1 MRILIADDHAVL
13 RQGLKLILAQA
24 FPHAEF
30 GEAADSRQTVEA
42 ALKRHWDLAIL
53 DLSMPGRSGLEA
65 LKELKAQRSALPVLV
80 LSMHP
85 EQQYAV
91 RAFRAGAAG
100 YLTKANASAELVRA
114 VEHILAGGRYVSAA
128 LGEELAA
135 ELSGPGHLV
144 LHQKLS
150 DRELEVLLLI
160 AAGRTVK
167 EIAVE
172 LTLSANTISTY
183 RTRLLEKMK
192 LKTNAELMHYAI
204 SNGLVE

>member
-24 FPHAEF
+24 VKQAEF
-30 GEAADSRQTVEA
+30 GEAADSRQAIEL
-42 ALKRHWDLAIL
+42 ALKHPWDLVIL

-65 LKELKAQRSALPVLV
+65 LKELKAQRPHLPVLV

-91 RAFRAGAAG
+91 RAFRDGAAG
-100 YLTKANASAELVRA
+100 YLTKANASAELVKA

-135 ELSGPGHLV
+135 ELGVPV
-144 LHQKLS
+144 RAMLHDTLS
-150 DRELEVLLLI
+150 DRELEVLQLI
-160 AAGRTVK
+160 ASGRTVK
-167 EIAVE
+167 EIASE
-172 LTLSANTISTY
+172 LTLSGNTISTY
-183 RTRLLEKMK
+183 RARILEKMK
-192 LKTNAELMHYAI
+192 MRTNAELTHYAI

>member
-1 MRILIADDHAVL
+1 MRILIADDHGVV
-13 RQGLKLILAQA
+13 RQGLMLILAQA
-24 FPHAEF
+24 FGQTEF
-30 GEAADSRQTVEA
+30 GEAADSQRAVEA
-42 ALKRHWDLAIL
+42 ALKHHWDLVIL

-65 LKELKAQRSALPVLV
+65 LKELKAQRSSLPVLV

-100 YLTKANASAELVRA
+100 YLTKANASAELVKA
-114 VEHILAGGRYVSAA
+114 VEHILAGGHYVSAA
-128 LGEELAA
+128 LGEELVA
-135 ELSGPGHLV
+135 ELGGPQRAM
-144 LHQKLS
+144 LHQGLS

-160 AAGRTVK
+160 AAGHTVK

-183 RTRLLEKMK
+183 RARILEKMK
-192 LKTNAELMHYAI
+192 MKTSAELTHYAI
-204 SNGLVE
+204 SNGLAE